1 MGSVYQPLNKA
12 LQLNQEILNVFWG
25 RSTAIGQ
32 RYFDAIHHA
41 QTAMHDAALPLTQGV
56 TQPQEI
62 FSAACDYMLD
72 SAQRSVLFWD
82 TLHQR
87 GNQFIEREAQGLP
100 SVLRFDYELVMDART
115 FDKPV
120 NYALARITP
129 PHGVV
134 IDNTRRPYLIID
146 PRAGHGPGIGGF
158 KYDSQ
163 VGVALRAGHP
173 VYFVLFFRDPEPG
186 QTLLDVCDVEAQFVK
201 KIVELHPQSP
211 RPAILG
217 NCQGG
222 WAAMMLAATT
232 PELSGPV
239 VINGAPMS
247 YWGGAWEDGEGDN
260 PMRYAGGLLGG
271 TWLSSFIADSAN
283 GIFDGAW
290 LVQNF
295 ENLHPSN
302 TLWSK
307 YYHLYENIDT
317 EPQRFLEFERWW
329 GGFYLMNREEI
340 EWITQNLFVGN
351 KLWAGDTIVSGQA
364 QNRQILDLRQIRT
377 PIILFASMG
386 DNITPPEQAFNW
398 VGDVYR
404 STEDIKANGQV
415 IVGLLHQSIGHL
427 GIFVSGQVAKKE
439 HTQIV
444 SVMESIE
451 ALPPGLYAMQI
462 NERKNAQG
470 GTVYEVEFF
479 ERQLEEV
486 LSRLNTYD
494 REDEKAFTAVADIS
508 EFNQRA
514 YELFARPFV
523 QAMANDE
530 LADLMRTWH
539 PLRAQ
544 RWLISDK
551 NPLLSGLPQIAEEVR
566 KARHPVT
573 DDSLFRQLEHINSSL
588 LVAGLDAYRDWRDSL
603 SESLFFFA
611 FGNAYIQQHANDPAK
626 KIAEA
631 VVHDP
636 RQQPV
641 VKQALANIANGGYAE
656 ALARIGALLKDH
668 DQALP
673 LSRLN
678 MRKELLDDYQSFLAP
693 LPVHELRQIRG
704 MQETIVKYEPQKALT
719 TLPALLNDV
728 EVRRILQLLS
738 KLAADPRVRWQSATP
753 QQHQLLQKIRD
764 LLLAS
769 ISGVEADDIAIMAP
783 ALDSAGKKSSRNR
796 PVDQGDDY

>member
-32 RYFDAIHHA
+32 RFFDSIHTA
-41 QTAMHDAALPLTQGV
+41 QTAMHAAALPLTQGV

-82 TLHQR
+82 TLYQR
-87 GNQFIEREAQGLP
+87 GNQFVEREADGLP
-100 SVLRFDYELVMDART
+100 SVLRFEYDLIMDART
-115 FDKPV
+115 FEKPV
-120 NYALARITP
+120 NYALARIKP
-129 PHGVV
+129 SNGEV
-134 IDNTRRPYLIID
+134 IDNASRPYLIID

-163 VGVALRAGHP
+163 VGVALRSGHP
-173 VYFVLFFRDPEPG
+173 VYFVLFFRDPEQG
-186 QTLLDVCDVEAQFVK
+186 QTLLDVCEVEAQFVK
-201 KIVELHPQSP
+201 RIVELHPLSP

-247 YWGGAWEDGEGDN
+247 YWGGAWEEGDGDN

-302 TLWSK
+302 TFWSK

-317 EPQRFLEFERWW
+317 EAPRFLEFERWW

-351 KLWAGDTIVSGQA
+351 KLWTGDTKSQSG
-364 QNRQILDLRQIRT
+364 QILDLRQIRT

-398 VGDVYR
+398 VGDVYK
-404 STEDIKANGQV
+404 STEEIKTNGQV

-439 HTQIV
+439 HAQIV

-462 NERKNAQG
+462 NERKSPKG
-470 GTVYEVEFF
+470 EIVYEVEFF

-486 LSRLNTYD
+486 LSRLNTYN
-494 REDEKAFTAVADIS
+494 REDEKVFTAVADIS

-523 QAMANDE
+523 QAAASDE

-544 RWLISDK
+544 RWLLSEK
-551 NPLLSGLPQIAEEVR
+551 NPLLSGLPYIAEEVR
-566 KARHPVT
+566 KARYPVSEE
-573 DDSLFRQLEHINSSL
+573 SLFRQLEKINSSL
-588 LVAGLDAYRDWRDSL
+588 IVATMDASRDLRDTL
-603 SESLFFFA
+603 SESLFFFT
-611 FGNAYIQQHANDPAK
+611 FGNAYIQQHANDPVK
-626 KIAEA
+626 KIQEA
-631 VVHDP
+631 VVVDP
-636 RQQPV
+636 RQQQL
-641 VKQALANIANGGYAE
+641 VKQALANIANGGYVE

-678 MRKELLDDYQSFLAP
+678 LRKELIDDYHSFLVP

-704 MQETIVKYEPQKALT
+704 IQETIVKYEPQKALT
-719 TLPALLNDV
+719 TLPALLNEV
-728 EVRRILQLLS
+728 EARRILQLLS
-738 KLAADPRVRWQSATP
+738 KLTADPRVRWQAASP
-753 QQHQLLQKIRD
+753 QQHQTLQKIRD

-769 ISGVEADDIAIMAP
+769 ISGIEADDISIMAP
-783 ALDSAGKKSSRNR
+783 ALDSAGKKSLRNQSA
-796 PVDQGDDY
+796 DQGDDY